1 MHILTPCGYGGGR
14 TAFPKRLLPSAA
26 PLTAYGNSPDT
37 FLTSAC
43 AVYYQWVEET
53 DPALIYA
60 QAVLALG
67 NPADLLIG
75 ISTSGNAK
83 NVVNAVNVA
92 KGLGL
97 ATIALTGEGG
107 GILQETADITVRVP
121 ANETYKIQEL
131 HLPVYHYLCAAV
143 EAHFFEN

>member
-1 MHILTPCGYGGGR
+1 M
-14 TAFPKRLLPSAA
+14 
-26 PLTAYGNSPDT
+26 
-37 FLTSAC
+37 
-43 AVYYQWVEET
+43 
-53 DPALIYA
+53 
-60 QAVLALG
+60 
-67 NPADLLIG
+67 
-75 ISTSGNAK
+75 
-83 NVVNAVNVA
+83 A